1 MIPIIQLVKE
11 HIGLVRKLR
20 KFSAVDTAQYVAALS
35 LCPELHA
42 NTIRIEVLQHLV
54 AIACVGKAQPN
65 RDDLADWVGKQMAE
79 SFTARMEDPVE
90 DVFVG
95 CVNSEFGSFRIFAG
109 VFSDGDFW
117 IERLLAFLEEKQN
130 FPPFE
135 MVLQSVLPLLKISD
149 ALAQRTG
156 LTRYSASGDFASRNG
171 QIPQWRKILSCAKAV
186 HFSVVDLAALGIEMK
201 MLQEFMLSDERRAQL
216 QGEEFWNSSFERHPL
231 IMVEDGV
238 IVTAP
243 SQIQSA
249 VLRYL
254 IEHITKGLGGW
265 ADMFFQ
271 SETASLFV
279 NEVRRRLEI
288 EPMNFEPP
296 PWPDGVEPML
306 PFFGQFD
313 FGKPVIMLT
322 HCTPLSKSAAMF
334 NGFESFSDGGK
345 LRDYLRSC
353 ASEFEKI
360 PGFSG
365 GLILICMASVGY
377 NITVGLIPSNIPSAH
392 AAHTS
397 DSVKLGAIR
406 RALSRRCW
414 MRCAKTRMY

>member
-1 MIPIIQLVKE
+1 
-11 HIGLVRKLR
+11 
-20 KFSAVDTAQYVAALS
+20 
-35 LCPELHA
+35 
-42 NTIRIEVLQHLV
+42 
-54 AIACVGKAQPN
+54 
-65 RDDLADWVGKQMAE
+65 MAE

-117 IERLLAFLEEKQN
+117 IERLLAFLAEKQN

-149 ALAQRTG
+149 ALAERTK
-156 LTRYSASGDFASRNG
+156 LARYSASGGFVTDKT

-186 HFSVVDLAALGIEMK
+186 HFSVADLTVLGIDLK
-201 MLQEFMLSDERRAQL
+201 TLQEFMFSDERKAQL
-216 QGEEFWNSSFERHPL
+216 QGEELWNSSFERHPL
-231 IMVEDGV
+231 MVVENGV
-238 IVTAP
+238 IVASP

-271 SETASLFV
+271 AETASLFV
-279 NEVRRRLEI
+279 NDVRSRLEI
-288 EPMNFEPP
+288 EPMDFKPP

-306 PFFGQFD
+306 PYFGQFD

-322 HCTPLSKSAAMF
+322 HCTPLSKSA
-334 NGFESFSDGGK
+334 GK
-345 LRDYLRSC
+345 
-353 ASEFEKI
+353 
-360 PGFSG
+360 
-365 GLILICMASVGY
+365 
-377 NITVGLIPSNIPSAH
+377 
-392 AAHTS
+392 
-397 DSVKLGAIR
+397 AI
-406 RALSRRCW
+406 
-414 MRCAKTRMY
+414 